1 LRSLN
6 PIHDEEWASAPSSS
20 TEAILAGMKTVLA
33 LLGAATLGLSASGQ
47 SSPSTPDNWGPT
59 QQSVRVSLSLDK
71 STYAVGE
78 NIPLY
83 IKAKIESAERPLYA
97 IPDRPTFIKNVP
109 VARAFHLTI
118 IDEKGR
124 IVGNDEPSNL
134 QYIASGSSGPV
145 DCPVPLEVGRV
156 YELGLPA
163 DRKHNLL
170 PTLPGTYRLT
180 VTWSPYPASDP
191 PCDSLRSTSD
201 SQEMRSFVTVSSV
214 PIRIHITGNP

>member
-1 LRSLN
+1 
-6 PIHDEEWASAPSSS
+6 
-20 TEAILAGMKTVLA
+20 MKAVLA
-33 LLGAATLGLSASGQ
+33 LLGSTILGLSASGQ
-47 SSPSTPDNWGPT
+47 SSPPTPDNWGPT
-59 QQSVRVSLSLDK
+59 QQGVRVSLSLDK

-78 NIPLY
+78 TIPLY
-83 IKAKIESAERPLYA
+83 IRAQIVSAERPLYA

-109 VARAFHLTI
+109 VARAFHLTM

-134 QYIASGSSGPV
+134 QYIVNGSSGSLE
-145 DCPVPLEVGRV
+145 CPVPLEVGQV
-156 YELGLPA
+156 YQLGLPA

-191 PCDSLRSTSD
+191 PCDNLRATSD
-201 SQEMRSFVTVSSV
+201 SQELRSFVTVSSV
-214 PIRIHITGNP
+214 PITIHITGNP